1 MREKKLDKKYK
12 IKEKYFY
19 NHNILSQ
26 ITHRKLLIS
35 IIQRGLF
42 QPLIIKIKNLTFI
55 IIQVENLIIEINL
68 NRMKIYQGIKKI
80 L

>member
-1 MREKKLDKKYK
+1 MKEKNLDKKYK
-12 IKEKYFY
+12 IKERYFY
-19 NHNILSQ
+19 NHNILTQ
-26 ITHRKLLIS
+26 IAHRKFLVL

-42 QPLIIKIKNLTFI
+42 QPLIIKIKNRTF